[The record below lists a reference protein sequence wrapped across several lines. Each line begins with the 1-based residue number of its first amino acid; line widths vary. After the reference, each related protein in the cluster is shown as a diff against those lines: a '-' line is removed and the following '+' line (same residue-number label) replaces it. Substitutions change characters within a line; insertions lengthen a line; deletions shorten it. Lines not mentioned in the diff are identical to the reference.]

1 MLCGRSKCYF
11 IISVFLWTTLG
22 HYQCLFKTPSNKSA
36 RFTPQKS
43 REKNQFVVDKCL
55 MCACSSLS
63 WWAHYECYLGR
74 THFVSSFHCPR
85 TKHLESGTQPKCY
98 RLIWW
103 NRVLDPWLQSV
114 RFSQVLFGFPLY
126 RPCRS
131 VGLGKS
137 HLKMITCW
145 LKKRKVL
152 RLNA

>member
-1 MLCGRSKCYF
+1 MY
-11 IISVFLWTTLG
+11 TTLG
-22 HYQCLFKTPSNKSA
+22 HQGHYQGLFKTTSNKSA

-43 REKNQFVVDKCL
+43 RGKNQFVGDKCL

-63 WWAHYECYLGR
+63 RWAHYEYYLGR
-74 THFVSSFHCPR
+74 THFVSSFHWPH

-114 RFSQVLFGFPLY
+114 CISQVLFGFSLY

-137 HLKMITCW
+137 HCKMITDALCW